1 MALRDNHPAFRFL
14 RSFCPELLSEEIE
27 GDLEQRYTRDN
38 ARLGE
43 RKASSRLW
51 ISVIRYFRL
60 EIILRNR
67 IQKSSVPTMMI
78 QNNLLIALRT
88 FRKQL
93 NYSLLNVLGLSV
105 GIAASLLI
113 FQYVRYEKS
122 FDRFHTKAD
131 RIYRIQYNGWVNGKK
146 NFESA
151 VAVPMA
157 PRALKD
163 NFPEVEEFTRFLP
176 IGGVMS
182 CLRHD
187 GTEASF
193 YETKMQFVDPSV
205 FRVFD
210 FTLLKG
216 DPNTALDG
224 VDKAVISVRAAK
236 KYFGEEDPIGKRM
249 QRDGKSPVEITGVFQ
264 DVPENSHIRFDFM
277 FSYATLNRMTRNNS
291 ETAWG
296 WYDFYSFVL
305 LRPGTDVVNLQKKW
319 DKWLA
324 ENRGED
330 WKNSGEL
337 EEFILRPLSDIHLYS
352 RLLYEAQPEDQRD
365 GDAVQALQLVGI
377 FILIIAWVNY
387 INLSTARSVAR
398 ANEVGVRKAMGAF
411 RAQLI
416 GQFLTE
422 SLLLNLMAGI
432 LALLIVWLSWSAF
445 GRISGWNIPITFMA
459 ERQFW
464 MLAGILLV
472 GGAVLSGFYPALVLS
487 SFRPVKVLKGKII
500 SSGGGQLFRKGL
512 VVFQYAISV
521 FLIIGSVV
529 VYQQIRF
536 MKNQDLGLDI
546 NQTLVLKG
554 PGVVDSLYDSKLES
568 FRHEVLNVSAVKSMA
583 ASSAIPGF
591 EIYWTNAVNRMVGA
605 FKSGIVESHMAI
617 DHDFVSTYRIPVVA
631 GRSFDRNFPSDT
643 RAVLLNRAMVKALD
657 FKNPESAIGQKL
669 RDGRDTVEVIGVLD
683 DFHQMSLKDKVA
695 PLILRLEAPSRFY
708 SLKVETKNYKEL
720 LAGLEGPW
728 KTFFPG
734 NPLDYFL
741 LDEYFN
747 KQYDKDDRFAEVF
760 GIFTVLAI
768 GIASLGLFGLASFMT
783 VQRTKEIG
791 IRKVLGSSVF
801 GIVFLLARSF
811 LKPVLIANLVAW
823 PVAAWLMNHWL
834 EGFPYRITIGIVLF
848 GLASLAVLVLA
859 FVSVGSQTL
868 KAALTKPT
876 DTLKYE

>member
-1 MALRDNHPAFRFL
+1 MNDKPYGAIRFL
-14 RSFCPELLSEEIE
+14 RWFCPPHLLEEIE
-27 GDLEQRYTRDN
+27 GDLVQQYTRECS
-38 ARLGE
+38 RLGV
-43 RKASSRLW
+43 RKARIRLW
-51 ISVIRYFRL
+51 SKCIQYFRI
-60 EIILRNR
+60 EILIRNR
-67 IQKSSVPTMMI
+67 ISKPVVPVMMI
-78 QNNLLIALRT
+78 RNNLLIAFRT

-93 NYSLLNVLGLSV
+93 NYSVLNVLGLSV

-113 FQYVRYEKS
+113 FQYVRYEQS

-163 NFPEVEEFTRFLP
+163 NFPEVEEFTRFFP
-176 IGGVMS
+176 TGGVMS
-182 CLRHD
+182 RLRPD
-187 GTEASF
+187 GTEVSF

-210 FTLLKG
+210 FSLLKG

-224 VDKAVISVRAAK
+224 VDKAVISERAAK
-236 KYFGEEDPIGKRM
+236 KYFGEEDPLGKRM
-249 QRDGKSPVEITGVFQ
+249 QRNGKFPVEITGVFR
-264 DVPENSHIRFDFM
+264 DVPENSHIRFDFL
-277 FSYATLNRMTRNNS
+277 FSYATLNRMTRNSS

-305 LRPGTDVVNLQKKW
+305 LKPGTNVAALQEKW
-319 DKWLA
+319 DNWLQ
-324 ENRGED
+324 ENRGEE
-330 WKNSGEL
+330 WKQSDER
-337 EEFILRPLSDIHLYS
+337 EEFILRPLTDIHLYS
-352 RLLYEAQPEDQRD
+352 HLLYEAQPEDQRD

-411 RAQLI
+411 RFQLI

-422 SLLLNLMAGI
+422 SFLLNLLAGV
-432 LALLIVWLSWSAF
+432 LALCMVWLSWSAF
-445 GRISGWNIPITFMA
+445 GKVSGWNIPIAFMT
-459 ERQFW
+459 EQQFW
-464 MLAGILLV
+464 LLAAGLLV
-472 GGAVLSGFYPALVLS
+472 GGAILSGFYPALVLS
-487 SFRPVKVLKGKII
+487 SFRPVKVLKGKIL
-500 SSGGGQLFRKGL
+500 SSGGGQLLRKGL
-512 VVFQYAISV
+512 VIFQYAISV
-521 FLIIGSVV
+521 FLIIGSMV

-536 MKNQDLGLDI
+536 MKNQDLGMDI

-554 PGVVDSLYDSKLES
+554 PGVVDSLYDQKLES
-568 FRHEVLNVSAVKSMA
+568 FRHEVLNVPGVKRLT

-591 EIYWTNAVNRMVGA
+591 EIYWTSGVNRLVGG
-605 FKSGIVESHMAI
+605 FTSGIVESHMGI
-617 DHDFVSTYRIPVVA
+617 DHDFVEAYSIPVIA
-631 GRSFDRNFPSDT
+631 GRTFNRDFPSDS
-643 RAVLLNRAMVKALD
+643 RAVLLNRAMTSALD
-657 FKNPESAIGQKL
+657 FHDPESAIGQL
-669 RDGRDTVEVIGVLD
+669 LNDGGDTVEVIGVLA

-695 PLILRLEAPSRFY
+695 PLILRLSAPSRFY
-708 SLKVETKNYKEL
+708 SLKVETSNYKEL
-720 LAGLEGPW
+720 LANLEGPW

-741 LDEYFN
+741 LDGYFN
-747 KQYDKDDRFAEVF
+747 RQYEKDDRFAEVF
-760 GIFTVLAI
+760 GLFTILAI

-791 IRKVLGSSVF
+791 IRKVLGSSVS

-811 LKPVLIANLVAW
+811 LKPVLIANLIAW
-823 PVAAWLMNHWL
+823 PLAAWLMNRWL
-834 EGFPYRITIGIVLF
+834 EGFPYRITISLIVF
-848 GLASLAVLVLA
+848 GLASIAVLALA
-859 FVSVGSQTL
+859 FVSVSSQTL

-876 DTLKYE
+876 ETLKYE